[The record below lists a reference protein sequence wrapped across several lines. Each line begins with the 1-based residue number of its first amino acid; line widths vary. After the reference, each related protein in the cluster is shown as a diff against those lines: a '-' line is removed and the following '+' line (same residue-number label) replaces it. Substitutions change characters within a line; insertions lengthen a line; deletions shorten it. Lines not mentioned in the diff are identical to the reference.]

1 MRLPSLAPLAAAA
14 TFALA
19 LAACQPSAPAT
30 EAASPDLD
38 ARAQDAAVTLPATL
52 VGADA
57 PTMTVYKS
65 PTCGCCAMWVEH
77 IEAAGFTVETRDR
90 DDMAAVKDSLGL
102 PSDLS
107 SCHTGVVDGYVVE
120 GHVPAEHVARLLE
133 ERPAE
138 RWAWPCPGCPSA
150 RPAWRWATAAT
161 PTTSWSW
168 TRAVRPPCSPASP
181 DRRPRSPAV
190 DWRWPPGGQDGLA
203 A

>member
-30 EAASPDLD
+30 ETASPNLD

-57 PTMTVYKS
+57 PTMTVFKS

-133 ERPAE
+133 ERPQALGLTV
-138 RWAWPCPGCPSA
+138 PGMPIG
-150 RPAWRWATAAT
+150 
-161 PTTSWSW
+161 
-168 TRAVRPPCSPASP
+168 SPGMEMG
-181 DRRPRSPAV
+181 DRRDPYDILVVDRSGEAAV
-190 DWRWPPGGQDGLA
+190 FASVAGSSAP
-203 A
+203 